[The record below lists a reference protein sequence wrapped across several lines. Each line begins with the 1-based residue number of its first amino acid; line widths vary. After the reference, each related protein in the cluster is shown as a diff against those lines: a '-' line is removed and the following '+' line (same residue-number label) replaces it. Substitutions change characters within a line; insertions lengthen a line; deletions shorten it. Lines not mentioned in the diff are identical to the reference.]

1 MKTNKNTKLVFS
13 PKLVQGAFHPQFWI
27 CVTGGFTAD
36 WYPLLKSS
44 LVRIGLC
51 RSSEL
56 IPSFMKRYPILLT
69 FADTIKLGMKQGLE
83 DQTRAHRQGEFT
95 NLSNIQNFKKCGWN
109 VIKMWPILFQKNFFP
124 QKAGNICIITRVLY
138 NFWGLNFVKIRHKR
152 RAEISITTSRT
163 LAYRHFKQSK
173 HQLILTPNRGSRDR
187 QTAHTQIHQSSCQ
200 KLTPCFNGML
210 RIL

>member
-1 MKTNKNTKLVFS
+1 
-13 PKLVQGAFHPQFWI
+13 
-27 CVTGGFTAD
+27 
-36 WYPLLKSS
+36 
-44 LVRIGLC
+44 
-51 RSSEL
+51 
-56 IPSFMKRYPILLT
+56 
-69 FADTIKLGMKQGLE
+69 
-83 DQTRAHRQGEFT
+83 
-95 NLSNIQNFKKCGWN
+95 
-109 VIKMWPILFQKNFFP
+109 MWPILFQKKNFP
-124 QKAGNICIITRVLY
+124 QKAGNICIITRVFY

-210 RIL
+210 RIVGNILFMACLWDGNGVCCALMIWLGIKYKYHIGSLKLQ